1 MLPQASRT
9 YTQQQKRQELI
20 MFLGK
25 IKENSAVKMAKG
37 FLNRIKED
45 HVGAY
50 AAQTAY
56 FLIMSFIP
64 LVLFLATAVRY
75 TPLTYTLIRQVII
88 GIVPENLQAF
98 VLRIVA
104 DIFTQSSAIL
114 PITGIVA
121 LWSAGKGMQ
130 SLING
135 LNTIYHVHETRG
147 WLVKRIYSVLYTL
160 LFVVALLV
168 SLLALVLGNRIQAA
182 AAGYIPWLGRVIGR
196 IISARTFLVFFVLLM
211 IFTVLYKVLPN
222 RKATIKS
229 QLPGAMI
236 TAVAWS
242 LFSYFFSIYFE
253 VSSNFTRTY
262 GNLAAVLMVM
272 LWLYV
277 CMNLLLYGAEIN
289 AYFEKQF
296 RQARE
301 SVKELLAR
309 DKEEETDD
317 K

>member
-1 MLPQASRT
+1 M
-9 YTQQQKRQELI
+9 
-20 MFLGK
+20 GK
-25 IKENSAVKMAKG
+25 IREWPFIRTVLG
-37 FLNRIKED
+37 FMSRIKED

-75 TPLTYTLIRQVII
+75 TPVTYTLIRQVIM
-88 GIVPENLQAF
+88 GVVPVNLQEF
-98 VLRIVA
+98 VLKIVA
-104 DIFTQSSAIL
+104 DIFTQSSAVL
-114 PITGIVA
+114 PITALVA
-121 LWSAGKGMQ
+121 LWSSGKGMQ
-130 SLING
+130 ALIRG
-135 LNTIYHVHETRG
+135 LNTIYHVHETRN
-147 WLVKRIYSVLYTL
+147 WLVQRIYSVLYTV

-168 SLLALVLGNRIQAA
+168 SLLALVLGNRIQETAA
-182 AAGYIPWLGRVIGR
+182 KYIPWLGTVIGR
-196 IISARTFLVFFVLLM
+196 IIGARTFLVFFMLLM

-229 QLPGAMI
+229 QLPGALL
-236 TAVAWS
+236 TAAAWL

-253 VSSNFTRTY
+253 FSPSFTDTY
-262 GNLAAVLMVM
+262 GNLATVLMVM

-296 RQARE
+296 RRAQE
-301 SVKELLAR
+301 SVRELLLG
-309 DKEEETDD
+309 DKDEDGQEEKEDKGEGKEEKKKTSP
-317 K
+317 

>member
-1 MLPQASRT
+1 
-9 YTQQQKRQELI
+9 
-20 MFLGK
+20 MFLEK
-25 IKENSAVKMAKG
+25 IREAPAVRMAKG
-37 FLNRIKED
+37 FLNRTKED

-75 TPLTYTLIRQVII
+75 TPLTYTLIRQVIM
-88 GIVPENLQAF
+88 GMVPENLQDF

-114 PITGIVA
+114 PVSGIVA

-130 SLING
+130 ALVNG
-135 LNTIYHVHETRG
+135 LNTIYHVHETRN
-147 WLVKRIYSVLYTL
+147 WIVKRIYSVLYTL

-168 SLLALVLGNRIQAA
+168 SLLALVLGNRIQAI
-182 AAGYIPWLGRVIGR
+182 AAGYVPWLGRMIGR
-196 IISARTFLVFFVLLM
+196 IIGARTFLVFFVLLI

-222 RKATIKS
+222 RKATIRS
-229 QLPGAMI
+229 QLPGALI

-253 VSSNFTRTY
+253 VASNFTRTY

-272 LWLYV
+272 LWLYA

-309 DKEEETDD
+309 DRDGEKEEKED
-317 K
+317 